1 MDDRI
6 CVLLNLAV
14 YLEFYTTSI
23 ESEPAMF
30 FYGNGRDG
38 IRAVWEYLT
47 DIFGISFT
55 STLLLYY
62 VLPVC
67 ILPIN

>member
-38 IRAVWEYLT
+38 DRAVWDYLT
-47 DIFGISFT
+47 DIFGIHLFT
-55 STLLLYY
+55 STCMYFAY
-62 VLPVC
+62 
-67 ILPIN
+67 